1 MRLSLTLFISVLTLS
16 LPAGVSAHRLQT
28 ILSTISYNP
37 NTRMMEIVH
46 QTHAHD
52 VEFALINL
60 TEYPNG
66 LENIR
71 AQALAGLTLVRDFHL
86 WDGSG
91 NEIELQLVGAELEA
105 DIFYIYQEAGLSAIP
120 ESMQIEHRMLMN
132 RWPEM
137 QNYVNVDYDNG
148 IKSLAFGP
156 SDGSQSLSRD

>member
-1 MRLSLTLFISVLTLS
+1 MRLRLLLFFSFLAMS
-16 LPAGVSAHRLQT
+16 LPADVSAHRLQT

-60 TEYPNG
+60 SEYPNG

-71 AQALAGLTLVRDFHL
+71 AQALAGLILARDFHL
-86 WDGSG
+86 WDASG

-105 DIFYIYQEAGLSAIP
+105 DIFYIYQEAGLAAIP

-132 RWPEM
+132 RWTEM

-148 IKSLAFGP
+148 IKSLSFGP
-156 SDGSQSLSRD
+156 SDRSQYLSRD